1 MAPDLDQH
9 DSVLALAD
17 EGEIVKAAATALRQ
31 KRPLK
36 NARLRE
42 AAEALQ
48 SGRADEADRLLS
60 KYLALR
66 PNDPGAL
73 FLARFRAFRSAIAD
87 SGRTSAQV
95 GSVTV

>member
-42 AAEALQ
+42 AA
-48 SGRADEADRLLS
+48 
-60 KYLALR
+60 
-66 PNDPGAL
+66 
-73 FLARFRAFRSAIAD
+73 
-87 SGRTSAQV
+87 
-95 GSVTV
+95 